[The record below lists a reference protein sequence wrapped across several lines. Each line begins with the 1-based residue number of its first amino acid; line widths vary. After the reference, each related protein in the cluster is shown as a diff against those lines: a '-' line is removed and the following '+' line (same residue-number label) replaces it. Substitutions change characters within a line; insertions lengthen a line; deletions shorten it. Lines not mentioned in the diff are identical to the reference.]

1 MSGTFNVCPE
11 CRSSV
16 ALDDGVMVAEIVDC
30 VDCSAALEVVSTEPL
45 ILALAPEIE
54 EDWGE

>member
-1 MSGTFNVCPE
+1 MSGTISVCPE
-11 CRSSV
+11 CRSTV
-16 ALDDGVMVAEIVDC
+16 ALDGGVMVAEIVDC
-30 VDCSAALEVVSTEPL
+30 VDCATPLEVVSTDPL